1 MLLLLIMP
9 QLAHLWPFIQ
19 ILLQG
24 LECPSF
30 LLPNPMSFKAQ
41 LKITPLSQ
49 RGPYFGGL
57 NIYSSGY
64 IPEKGTYYSCQSL
77 AINTSL
83 TPVSTLHRFGP
94 LFPIKSISLLQTHIT
109 VILQALTSLSNSLTV
124 SSCTMSV
131 L

>member
-1 MLLLLIMP
+1 MLPLLVMP

-19 ILLQG
+19 TLLQG

-41 LKITPLSQ
+41 LKIPPLSQ
-49 RGPYFGGL
+49 RGPYFNGL

-64 IPEKGTYYSCQSL
+64 IPEKGTYYHHCQSQ

-83 TPVSTLHRFGP
+83 TPLSILHHFGP
-94 LFPIKSISLLQTHIT
+94 LFPIKSISLL
-109 VILQALTSLSNSLTV
+109 
-124 SSCTMSV
+124 
-131 L
+131 